1 MNTTV
6 LPGKPAA
13 GTPGWRR
20 LVRWRPGP
28 LLQMTL
34 ALVSICGML
43 LVLADLLLG
52 VFHDPDEDR
61 LRVRKQIGEAMAV
74 QVAALLKGGE
84 LKALQQTLTDVVS
97 RTPDVRSV
105 GLRRADGLLVLK
117 SGEHEAAWVAEERG
131 GASTADRIEVP
142 MHADGRRWGGFEIAF
157 HAEALPLWRQWT
169 RHPLLATMAFVFCAG
184 LLVFSLYMRRALQH
198 LDPSGVIPDRV
209 QGAFDTLAEG
219 VAVLDGRGR
228 VLLANRSFRGLNRL
242 AAQVQP
248 GQLLSGL
255 PWLAE
260 GLGPSAGAHPWMRAM
275 AEGRALFGQTV
286 EVQVP
291 AGDDGAAAAPG
302 PDAAAVSQH
311 LAINAAPILDAGG
324 RVRGCLAT
332 FTDQT
337 ALHRAN
343 LAYRKAVAA
352 LNASREEVQRKN
364 DELTRL
370 ATRDPLTG
378 CYNRRAFNESYEPLF
393 DSARVAGM
401 PLGCVVLDIDF
412 FKKVN
417 DTHGHSI
424 GDRVIVE
431 VARVLQAQSRPS
443 DLVCRYGG
451 EEFVVVLPGLDEVQ
465 AAAVAERLRQSI
477 EARCGPAVREVPG
490 MKVTVSLGV
499 ASLGDDVRT
508 PLELVDRADAALYA
522 AKKGGRNRV
531 CRHSEALQSMPE
543 TAVQP

>member
-13 GTPGWRR
+13 GTTGWRR

-84 LKALQQTLTDVVS
+84 LKAMQQTLSDVVQ

-117 SGEHEAAWVAEERG
+117 AGEHEAAWVAEDRG

-157 HAEALPLWRQWT
+157 QAEALPLWRQWT
-169 RHPLLATMAFVFCAG
+169 RHPLLATMAFVFCTG

-228 VLLANRSFRGLNRL
+228 VLLVNRAFRGLNRL
-242 AAQVQP
+242 SAQVQP
-248 GQLLSGL
+248 GQVLSGL
-255 PWLAE
+255 QWLTD
-260 GLGPSAGAHPWMRAM
+260 GLGQTASAHPWMRAM
-275 AEGRALFGQTV
+275 AESRALFGQTV
-286 EVQVP
+286 DVEVP
-291 AGDDGAAAAPG
+291 AADEGATGADNAPL
-302 PDAAAVSQH
+302 SQH
-311 LAINAAPILDAGG
+311 LVVNAAPILDAGG

-337 ALHRAN
+337 ALQRAN
-343 LAYRKAVAA
+343 LAYRRAVAD

-378 CYNRRAFNESYEPLF
+378 CFNRRAFNESYEHLF
-393 DSARVAGM
+393 NSARIAGLALSCM
-401 PLGCVVLDIDF
+401 VLDIDF

-431 VARVLQAQSRPS
+431 VAKVLQAQSRPS

-451 EEFVVVLPGLDEVQ
+451 EEFVVVLPGLDETR
-465 AAAVAERLRQSI
+465 AAGVAERIRVAI
-477 EARCGPAVREVPG
+477 EAQCGPAVREVPG
-490 MKVTVSLGV
+490 MTITVSIGV
-499 ASLGDDVRT
+499 ASISGEVRT
-508 PLELVDRADAALYA
+508 PLELVDLGDAALYA
-522 AKKGGRNRV
+522 AKKTGRTRV
-531 CRHSEALQSMPE
+531 CVHSAALQLMAE
-543 TAVQP
+543 AALQP